1 MALIKT
7 RRVHLRM
14 ACIIE
19 GVIRQAGA
27 QWGPM
32 GHYLAA
38 VGHYLAAMDH
48 NLA

>member
-1 MALIKT
+1 
-7 RRVHLRM
+7 M

-38 VGHYLAAMDH
+38 MGHYWE
-48 NLA
+48 